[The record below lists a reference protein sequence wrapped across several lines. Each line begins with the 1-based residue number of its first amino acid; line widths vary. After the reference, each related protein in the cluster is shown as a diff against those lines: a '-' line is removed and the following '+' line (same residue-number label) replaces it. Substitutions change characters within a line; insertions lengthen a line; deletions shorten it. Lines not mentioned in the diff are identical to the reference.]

1 MIAKVSNFEKNENNS
16 KKDLL
21 LIDKNVKNK
30 NIINDNLE
38 NVNNSQRNKNNK
50 EQVK

>member
-38 NVNNSQRNKNNK
+38 NENNIQRNKNNI